1 MDKVRFGVIGTGG
14 MGCGHINTMKKME
27 ETELTAVCD
36 IDPQVC
42 DRVAAENEVPGFAEA
57 EALMDSGLV
66 DAVIVAT
73 PHYFH
78 PPISVAAMKKG
89 LHVLSEKPVSVTV
102 KAADAMNRAA
112 EETGVKFVV
121 MYQRRSTPLYVA
133 MKKLVDEGR
142 LGELYRTS
150 YINPNFRT
158 QAYYDSAGWRAT
170 WKGEGGGVLI
180 NQAPHGIDVFT
191 SLAGL
196 PCRVTA
202 HTGTRR
208 HRIEVEDEVSA
219 MLEYENG
226 AVGFYHTSVTE
237 APVSDTLELSGENG
251 KLVVRGDELKFWS
264 LETPVQEFSDSSD
277 EMWATPEATEE
288 EVALEERE
296 SGHGAIIRNMAHA
309 ILYDE
314 PILSPGMEGIRT
326 VEFINAIL
334 LSGAKGKPVDLPVD
348 REEYEAFISEMK
360 RTSKA
365 KKVSG
370 PVRRITD
377 PQFGA

>member
-14 MGCGHINTMKKME
+14 MGSGHLRVMKELE
-27 ETELTAVCD
+27 EVAVTAVCD
-36 IDPQVC
+36 IDPEVC
-42 DRVAAENEVPGFAEA
+42 ARVSAEQEVPGFVEA

-102 KAADAMNRAA
+102 AAADEMNRVAR
-112 EETGVKFVV
+112 ETGVKFVV
-121 MYQRRSTPLYVA
+121 MYQTRSTPRYVA

-142 LGELYRTS
+142 LGKLYRTCC
-150 YINPNFRT
+150 INAWFRT

-237 APVSDTLELSGENG
+237 APGSDSLELCGEHG
-251 KLVVRGDELKFWS
+251 KLVVRGDAMTFSALD
-264 LETPVQEFSDSSD
+264 TPIQEFSDSSD
-277 EMWATPEATEE
+277 EMWGSPAAREE

-296 SGHGAIIRNMAHA
+296 SGHGAIIRNMARA
-309 ILYDE
+309 ILFEE
-314 PILSPGMEGIRT
+314 PLISPGVEGIRT
-326 VEFINAIL
+326 VEFINAVL

-348 REEYEAFISEMK
+348 RDEYEDFIELMK
-360 RTSKA
+360 RTSRGKTLVGA
-365 KKVSG
+365 A
-370 PVRRITD
+370 RRVTD